1 MKKVIRNIVI
11 TLLIIAAV
19 LGGIALYAMNYY
31 KKGIEAVSAESE
43 EVEVVIEKGQSAY
56 SILMTLN
63 KAGLV
68 KDLTCGKI
76 YLKLNDPGNLQ
87 ANPYVLN
94 KNMSLEELFY
104 EIAHPTDENVLRR
117 KVTIIDGYSIP
128 QIAEKIAEAF
138 DISSDEVMD
147 LLNDPKF
154 LNTLIEEY
162 WFITE
167 DILQEGIKYPLEGY
181 LYPDTIVFNQ
191 NVSLEDVIRGFLD
204 MMDEYLTSVK
214 SFLEENEWTPHQFLT
229 FASIV
234 ERESLFDE
242 DRPKIAGVFINRLE
256 EDMLLQSDITVNYA
270 WDRTGVDVTYDHL
283 EIDSPYNTYMYKG
296 LPIGPI
302 SSVSPVTMNACVN
315 YEDND
320 YLFFFAKEDG
330 TVIYSTTLSEH
341 NAAVDANK
349 WY

>member
-1 MKKVIRNIVI
+1 MKKVIINIAI
-11 TLLIIAAV
+11 TLLVIAAV
-19 LGGIALYAMNYY
+19 LGGVALYAMNYY
-31 KKGIEAVSAESE
+31 KKGIQAVSEESE
-43 EVEVVIEKGQSAY
+43 EVEVVIENGQSAY

-68 KDLTCGKI
+68 KDLTCGKV
-76 YLKLNDPGNLQ
+76 YLKLNDVGNLQ

-104 EIAHPTDENVLRR
+104 AIANPTDENVLKR
-117 KVTIIDGYSIP
+117 KVTILDGYSIP
-128 QIAEKIAEAF
+128 QISEKIAEAF
-138 DISSDEVMD
+138 GITADDVMD
-147 LLNDPKF
+147 LLNDPEF

-167 DILQEGIKYPLEGY
+167 EILQEGIKYPLEGY

-191 NVSLEDVIRGFLD
+191 NVSLEDVIRGSLD
-204 MMDEYLTSVK
+204 MMDAYLTTAK
-214 SFLEENEWTPHQFLT
+214 PFLEAREWTPHQFLT

-256 EDMLLQSDITVNYA
+256 DDMLLQSDITVNYA
-270 WDRTGVDVTYDHL
+270 WERTGVDVTYDHL

-302 SSVSPVTMNACVN
+302 SSVSEVTMNSCVN

-330 TVIYSTTLSEH
+330 TVLYSSTLAEH
-341 NAAVDANK
+341 NAIVDANK